1 MEWFKTIIFSDVVLW
16 DVKRYSFEKI
26 KSQYPIVKLGLHIQ
40 EESHKVK
47 LADYPNE
54 EFGIL
59 GVNNKIGIFDA
70 YKEKG
75 ANINQAYKKMEK
87 GWLAYNPY
95 RVNVGSIGLRTE
107 EHENEYISPAYVVF
121 SCKETLLPDF
131 LFKLFK
137 TERFNKV
144 INASTTGSVR
154 QNLTIDILKSLDVPI
169 PPLSIQKKILD
180 EYYSKME
187 ESRKNGAK
195 GEKIEELINSY
206 LLNQLE
212 MKITRAKKNSGLT
225 FSKFSIIDRWS
236 VDYLFNSSSIKGLD
250 LSKYPIHKVS
260 NFILDSQYGL
270 SLKAHK
276 KPVGMPML
284 RMNNIVDGE
293 IDMFSLKYIELSESE
308 KKKYLLKKGDI
319 LFNRTNS
326 KELVGKTAVFKEN
339 VECTFASYLI
349 RIKVNPEKVNADY
362 LNFLFNSPIGRTQI
376 DLVSRQVAGQ
386 VNVNAQEMRDFIF
399 PLPKIEIQDKIAYEL
414 LKMKSNQ
421 NNYLDLSVQS
431 AEQAI
436 NDFQNS
442 VIVE

>member
-1 MEWFKTIIFSDVVLW
+1 MEWFKTVPFCDVVLW

-47 LADYPNE
+47 LANFPDE

-59 GVNNKIGIFDA
+59 GVSNKIGIFDA

-75 ANINQAYKKMEK
+75 ANINQSYKKMEK
-87 GWLAYNPY
+87 EWLAYNPY
-95 RVNVGSIGLRTE
+95 RINVGSIGLRTE
-107 EHENEYISPAYVVF
+107 DLQNEYISPAYVVF

-137 TERFNKV
+137 TERFNTV

-154 QNLTIDILKSLDVPI
+154 QNLTVDILKSLDIPLPPI
-169 PPLSIQKKILD
+169 SVQKKILD
-180 EYYSKME
+180 EYYSKMH
-187 ESRKNGAK
+187 ESNENENK
-195 GEKIEELINSY
+195 GNEIEQKINSH

-212 MKITRAKKNSGLT
+212 MKITRAQKSSGLA

-236 VDYLFNSSSIKGLD
+236 VDYLFNTSSIKGLD
-250 LSKYPIHKVS
+250 SSKYPIHKLS
-260 NFILDSQYGL
+260 SFILDSQYGL

-276 KPVGMPML
+276 KTLGMPML
-284 RMNNIVDGE
+284 RMNNIVDRE
-293 IDMFSLKYIELSESE
+293 IDMKKLKYIELSESE
-308 KKKYLLKKGDI
+308 KKKYILKKGDI

-339 VECTFASYLI
+339 IDCTFASYLI
-349 RIKVNPEKVNADY
+349 RIKVNPDKVNADY
-362 LNFLFNSPIGRTQI
+362 LNFLFNSPIGRAQI

-386 VNVNAQEMRDFIF
+386 VNVNTQEMRDFIF
-399 PLPKIEIQDKIAYEL
+399 PLPRIEIQNKIASEL
-414 LKMKSNQ
+414 LKMQCNL
-421 NNYLDLSVQS
+421 NNYLNLSVKK
-431 AEQAI
+431 AKEAI
-436 NDFQNS
+436 KDFQNS
-442 VIVE
+442 VIVQ